1 MLNIKIYKLLIKDI
15 SKTVKSHILNEDGYN
30 YAQGG
35 DEFYTRPQDA
45 EKEL

>member
-1 MLNIKIYKLLIKDI
+1 MQINNLYKTIINDI
-15 SKTVKSHILNEDGYN
+15 SKIVKSHILNEKYN